1 MALYIALVR
10 KDSDSDYGVEF
21 PDFPG
26 CVTATPVLE
35 DVLHLAEEAL
45 RFHIEGLTE
54 DGEPLPK
61 PSSAAEIMADPRNR
75 EALALFVELE
85 EAPGEV
91 QVDVTLPEEMVQKI
105 DAKATARGLS
115 RSAFLMEALEEVVRK
130 SA

>member
-1 MALYIALVR
+1 MAFYIALVR
-10 KDSDSDYGVEF
+10 KDPDSDYGVEF

-26 CVTATPVLE
+26 CVTATPELE
-35 DVLHLAEEAL
+35 DVLSLVVARRVSHV
-45 RFHIEGLTE
+45 EGMTE

-85 EAPGEV
+85 EGPGEV
-91 QVDVTLPEEMVQKI
+91 QVDVTLPEDMVQKI

-115 RSAFLMEALEEVVRK
+115 RSAFLVEALEEMVRK

>member
-10 KDSDSDYGVEF
+10 KDADSDYGVEF

-26 CVTATPVLE
+26 CVTASPSLE
-35 DVLHLAEEAL
+35 DVPHLAEEVL
-45 RFHIEGLTE
+45 RFHVEGLTE
-54 DGEPLPK
+54 DHEPLPK
-61 PSSAAEIMADPRNR
+61 PSSVSQVMADPRNR

-85 EAPGEV
+85 KPPGDV

-105 DAKATARGLS
+105 DAQATARGLS
-115 RSAFLMEALEEVVRK
+115 RAAFLTEALEEVLRK